1 MSKKGTNHETG
12 KISCRGGVRDPLC
25 RMRHG
30 TRFRE
35 TANRAGPERCLQV
48 RRCNVGTTRT
58 AGTQASV
65 RARTFLES
73 SRGIE
78 HGKRVTVS
86 VQPFAWLLCSRQYS
100 DFSCLLRPLLRER
113 PRGFALRRRIRRN
126 GPSSRDAGESTQPAQ
141 GPAEAAELRV
151 RIHFVR
157 QAVIGVMP
165 SLDKSASNSVPR
177 SIRSAKTSTVR
188 FGGCLPTP

>member
-1 MSKKGTNHETG
+1 VSKKGTNHETG

-25 RMRHG
+25 RMRRG

-35 TANRAGPERCLQV
+35 TANRARPERCLQV

-73 SRGIE
+73 SRRIE

-86 VQPFAWLLCSRQYS
+86 VQPFAWLLRSRQCS

-113 PRGFALRRRIRRN
+113 PEASPCGEEFGETALHLGTPENRRSRRKALLKQRNRGFGSISIAKQ
-126 GPSSRDAGESTQPAQ
+126 SSVSCLLSG
-141 GPAEAAELRV
+141 AANL
-151 RIHFVR
+151 
-157 QAVIGVMP
+157 A
-165 SLDKSASNSVPR
+165 
-177 SIRSAKTSTVR
+177 
-188 FGGCLPTP
+188 

>member
-1 MSKKGTNHETG
+1 VRKKGTNHETG
-12 KISCRGGVRDPLC
+12 KISCRGGIRDPLC
-25 RMRHG
+25 RMRRG

-73 SRGIE
+73 SREIE
-78 HGKRVTVS
+78 HGKRVTSASNRSRACCIVAS
-86 VQPFAWLLCSRQYS
+86 ALISAALSGRSFAKDPEASPCEKNSS
-100 DFSCLLRPLLRER
+100 KRPS
-113 PRGFALRRRIRRN
+113 F
-126 GPSSRDAGESTQPAQ
+126 RDAGESTQPPQ
-141 GPAEAAELRV
+141 GPAEAAEPRV

-165 SLDKSASNSVPR
+165 SR
-177 SIRSAKTSTVR
+177 
-188 FGGCLPTP
+188 